1 MKRIA
6 YLLLAMVLVL
16 SMAVP
21 VLGLDAQVIY
31 TENARKFIFLPG
43 GEESPTDLFPNFK
56 DVMPGDT
63 IEQKILVKNDIS
75 NDCKVRIYM
84 RALGA
89 HAGSQEFLSQLKL
102 TVTKDTDT
110 LMFAAPANETAQLD
124 DWVYLGTLYSGGVC
138 ELTATLEVPVTLDNQ
153 FKTLVGYLDW
163 EFAVEELPVE
173 PSDPENPKT
182 GDDAQL
188 WLWLVLLVLSAA
200 ALIALIDSR
209 RKEKQ

>member
-75 NDCKVRIYM
+75 NDCKVKIYM

-124 DWVYLGTLYSGGVC
+124 DWVYLGTLYSGGAC

-188 WLWLVLLVLSAA
+188 WLWLMLLVLSAA
-200 ALIALIDSR
+200 ALIVLIGSH
-209 RKEKQ
+209 RKRKQ